1 MAKKLYLVRGSD
13 LNIDGVHVPENGIV
27 ELDDDVAAKLGRR
40 VELAPKPDKQAPD
53 KQAPAGKEDA

>member
-13 LNIDGVHVPENGIV
+13 LNIDGVHVPENSPV

-40 VELAPKPDKQAPD
+40 VELAPKPDKQAAD
-53 KQAPAGKEDA
+53 KGEAA